1 MWIQKAPK
9 SRPKAIA
16 FQTAVPELYAVRL
29 NTVFVESDVFHF
41 LNNVQHWEPAKVTFT
56 LLVCVRQEPSS
67 IDSKNDVIPA

>member
-9 SRPKAIA
+9 NCPKAIA

-41 LNNVQHWEPAKVTFT
+41 LNNVQKWEPAKVT
-56 LLVCVRQEPSS
+56 SS
-67 IDSKNDVIPA
+67 IDSKKDVIPA